1 MKSETVTLLLVNLA
15 SIMEKA
21 DEKLLP
27 TLYYEVGKALQT
39 DATGLGWLTSIRSI
53 VQSLCYP
60 LAAYLASNH
69 NRAHVIALGTFLWA
83 AATFLFAISS
93 NFFEVS
99 IYILQFPFA
108 CVCHCRFDRMGRFLI
123 VC

>member
-60 LAAYLASNH
+60 LAAYLASNTTVPMSLLLVLSSGLQPLSFLPSLPTSS
-69 NRAHVIALGTFLWA
+69 RYLSTCYSFLLLVFVIVDLIAWA
-83 AATFLFAISS
+83 DF
-93 NFFEVS
+93 
-99 IYILQFPFA
+99 
-108 CVCHCRFDRMGRFLI
+108 
-123 VC
+123 